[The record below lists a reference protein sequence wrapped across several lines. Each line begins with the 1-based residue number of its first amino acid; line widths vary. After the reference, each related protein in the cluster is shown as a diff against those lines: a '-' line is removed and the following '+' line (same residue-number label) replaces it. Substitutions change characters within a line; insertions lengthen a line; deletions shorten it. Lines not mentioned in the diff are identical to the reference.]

1 MPTHSGPNIIEDG
14 LVLSLDA
21 GDKNSYPLSGLD
33 IEYLIV
39 AGGGGGGTTNITTAI
54 GAGGGGAGGVVLG
67 SIQIS
72 KQSHSVIVGA
82 GGAPT
87 TSTNANNGTNS
98 SVFGKTALGGG
109 GGGNR
114 AAESGGASGGSGGGS
129 AYNNTSTNP
138 GQATQ
143 PTSVDG
149 GFGNDGGFGP
159 NAGSTY
165 GSGGGGGG
173 AGSRGRNTT
182 PASQNV
188 SFDETKEDGAG
199 GDGILSYITGNESYY
214 GGGGGAG
221 RGRDDST
228 SVIPPGGIGGGGN
241 GGGNP
246 TSGVGVNG
254 ESNTGG
260 GGGGG
265 ASSSAFG
272 SNRNGGNGGSGIVVI
287 RYKGKQKATG
297 GDLIYRYKNY
307 TVHVFEN
314 SDNFVVGNTITDI
327 TGNQNPATLQ
337 NGVGSSTDNLGVF
350 EFDGVD
356 DYLKIDS
363 NNKFLFNTGDSIS
376 IECWVNCSDISS
388 NTYQAFFT
396 IGGSVDVLRDRM
408 IQMRIS
414 QYTQYGY
421 VDMLHR
427 DSNNTQWQ
435 ILKTSSPIIQN
446 NNWYHIVGTLTYGT
460 GSTWIIYVNGVE
472 ISTTYQSG
480 DGNTNPIQ
488 PSDVSLY
495 IGAGEDGSG
504 EYMNGKVAMI
514 KLYNRSLTPQE
525 VKQNFNATKSR
536 FGL

>member
-1 MPTHSGPNIIEDG
+1 MPTHSGPNIVEDG
-14 LVLSLDA
+14 LVLLLDA
-21 GDKNSYPLSGLD
+21 ADNNSYPLNGLEV
-33 IEYLIV
+33 EYLIV
-39 AGGGGGGTTNITTAI
+39 AGGGGGGGGESNVN
-54 GAGGGGAGGVVLG
+54 GGGGGGGGAGGVL
-67 SIQIS
+67 
-72 KQSHSVIVGA
+72 
-82 GGAPT
+82 
-87 TSTNANNGTNS
+87 
-98 SVFGKTALGGG
+98 FGKKNIDFSNFTISVGNGGSGGSTSNAGSDGTDSSAFDLTAFGGG
-109 GGGNR
+109 GGGR
-114 AAESGGASGGSGGGS
+114 DEGEGRSGGSGGGS
-129 AYNNTSTNP
+129 GGDKEGSGGSNINSQGFP
-138 GQATQ
+138 GGRD
-143 PTSVDG
+143 V
-149 GFGNDGGFGP
+149 
-159 NAGSTY
+159 GS
-165 GSGGGGGG
+165 SRVGGGGGG
-173 AGSRGRNTT
+173 AGG
-182 PASQNV
+182 PG
-188 SFDETKEDGAG
+188 FDGIDSSGKQDGSKGGVGIYFGDRFGNNYGENGWFAG
-199 GDGILSYITGNESYY
+199 GGGGGGNQGFVNQVPVSGLGGIGGGGNSDGIRDGSNKNSTSGQANT

-221 RGRDDST
+221 RASKIGRS
-228 SVIPPGGIGGGGN
+228 
-241 GGGNP
+241 
-246 TSGVGVNG
+246 
-254 ESNTGG
+254 
-260 GGGGG
+260 
-265 ASSSAFG
+265 
-272 SNRNGGNGGSGIVVI
+272 GGSGIVLV
-287 RYKGKQKATG
+287 RYKGLQKAKG
-297 GDLIYRYKNY
+297 GIVTEKGGY
-307 TVHVFEN
+307 TIHAFTSSGTFEVGKFIGSIVDN
-314 SDNFVVGNTITDI
+314 SIGE
-327 TGNQNPATLQ
+327 LQ
-337 NGVGSSTDNLGVF
+337 NGVGSSTDNLGIF

-472 ISTTYQSG
+472 ISTTYHSG

-504 EYMNGKVAMI
+504 EYINGKVAMI
-514 KLYNRSLTPQE
+514 KLYNRALTPQE
-525 VKQNFNATKSR
+525 VKQNYNATKSR